1 MSTKAHNFETYTKN
15 LFKELN
21 SKFQIKQESK
31 KLFNDII
38 CKIIKDIIIDYIM
51 SLKDCKTIH
60 NSNILEIFEDT
71 SYFTEET
78 MVIIK
83 SYVNEKLDNY
93 EKYQS
98 ELEKN
103 DTQSKMKL
111 EKHVKL
117 IFPIT
122 KTENIIRKE
131 LKDVMNKSPR
141 FDKRS
146 GVFISITAIIQCLIE
161 ILITKSCDFTKEQ
174 NKVQV
179 SAEYICKT
187 IENNTDYDSL
197 YGSYTYEEK
206 ITKLSKQKTLAS
218 NSDKK
223 CVKNKKSS
231 SDDESADESD
241 AEFESNSKT
250 KSVKKTVKKTVKKQI
265 NKDDVTSENE
275 NSDSDSKDKSCSK
288 IKTTKKPLVKKKT
301 KQDAVKHENSDSNDN
316 SDGNSNDNSDGDS
329 DGDSKTKSVKK
340 TVKKT
345 VKKPVKKTVKKPV
358 KKTVK
363 KQTDEDDVTGENENS
378 DSDSKDKSCSKT
390 KPTKKPFVKK
400 KTKQDAVKHEK
411 SDSNDNSDGDSND
424 NSDGDSNDNSDGDSD
439 GNSDDNSDGN
449 SKTKPVKK
457 PVKKQTDKDSVTNEK
472 SDSDSKYKSCSK
484 TKPVKKQI
492 KNSEMPITKKET
504 TTIFDPPLLN
514 SKESTINQVVY
525 NSSES
530 DNDNEYSDVSD

>member
-38 CKIIKDIIIDYIM
+38 CKIIKDIIIDHIL

-60 NSNILEIFEDT
+60 NSNILEIFKDT

-83 SYVNEKLDNY
+83 PYVNEKLDNY

-223 CVKNKKSS
+223 CVKNKKSN
-231 SDDESADESD
+231 SDDESADESADESD
-241 AEFESNSKT
+241 AELESNSKT
-250 KSVKKTVKKTVKKQI
+250 KSVKKTIKKTVKKQI

-288 IKTTKKPLVKKKT
+288 IKTTKKTLVKKKT

-316 SDGNSNDNSDGDS
+316 SDGNSNDNSDGNSNDNSDGDS
-329 DGDSKTKSVKK
+329 DDDSKTKSIKK
-340 TVKKT
+340 P
-345 VKKPVKKTVKKPV
+345 VKKPVKKTV

-363 KQTDEDDVTGENENS
+363 KQTDEDDVTGENENL
-378 DSDSKDKSCSKT
+378 DSDSKDKSCSKIKTT
-390 KPTKKPFVKK
+390 KNPLVKK
-400 KTKQDAVKHEK
+400 KTKQNAVKHENL
-411 SDSNDNSDGDSND
+411 DSNDNSDGN
-424 NSDGDSNDNSDGDSD
+424 SD
-439 GNSDDNSDGN
+439 GNSDDNSDGD

-457 PVKKQTDKDSVTNEK
+457 TVKKPSVKKQTDKDSVTNEK
-472 SDSDSKYKSCSK
+472 SDSDSKDKSCSK

-492 KNSEMPITKKET
+492 KKSKMPITKKE

-514 SKESTINQVVY
+514 SKESTVNQVVY

>member
-51 SLKDCKTIH
+51 SLKDCKTIN

-83 SYVNEKLDNY
+83 PYVNEKLDNY

-103 DTQSKMKL
+103 NTQSKMKL

-131 LKDVMNKSPR
+131 LKDIMNKSPR

-250 KSVKKTVKKTVKKQI
+250 KSVKKTVKKQI
-265 NKDDVTSENE
+265 NKDDVTS
-275 NSDSDSKDKSCSK
+275 
-288 IKTTKKPLVKKKT
+288 
-301 KQDAVKHENSDSNDN
+301 A
-316 SDGNSNDNSDGDS
+316 
-329 DGDSKTKSVKK
+329 
-340 TVKKT
+340 
-345 VKKPVKKTVKKPV
+345 
-358 KKTVK
+358 
-363 KQTDEDDVTGENENS
+363 NENS

-390 KPTKKPFVKK
+390 K
-400 KTKQDAVKHEK
+400 Q
-411 SDSNDNSDGDSND
+411 
-424 NSDGDSNDNSDGDSD
+424 
-439 GNSDDNSDGN
+439 
-449 SKTKPVKK
+449 
-457 PVKKQTDKDSVTNEK
+457 
-472 SDSDSKYKSCSK
+472 
-484 TKPVKKQI
+484 VKKQI
-492 KNSEMPITKKET
+492 KNSEMPITKKE